1 MIYSD
6 GRPVRLGERVRLW
19 GSKIGIVVCSIDDD
33 RYSESFSCADWAH
46 LDRGFVVK
54 TEDGEVFHC
63 DEPDEDFEVMVAA
76 DRCDKLPIE
85 RDFVSLP
92 GRKGRFF
99 VSAVFL

>member
-1 MIYSD
+1 
-6 GRPVRLGERVRLW
+6 
-19 GSKIGIVVCSIDDD
+19 
-33 RYSESFSCADWAH
+33 
-46 LDRGFVVK
+46 VVK
-54 TEDGEVFHC
+54 TEDGEVFHY

-99 VSAVFL
+99 VPAVFL